1 MWVARFA
8 LLATGALALQVLA
21 EEAPA
26 DSPATPIEVLAAK
39 KLAVNYSGGF
49 YRYAKLVQ
57 TESRG
62 SLQYAFAIYR
72 RDGQPSPMRL
82 LVSDGER
89 EVEAPRRLGS
99 LYTIPVDDEIAKAGG
114 VLLFDRKSTEIA
126 LGTGTFAPAG
136 DIATL
141 TYGQV
146 KQSIADYQKVR
157 SALSFKERLLTAST
171 PDYLI
176 CSTSDVAGVKIEAE
190 GKEVATVPFKAA
202 AERLQRMV
210 RLPGLRC
217 AEVPTDEGYP
227 DLARVVAP
235 AQSTALLQMYRF

>member
-1 MWVARFA
+1 MYAVRFA
-8 LLATGALALQVLA
+8 LLAVVLLLPQVLA
-21 EEAPA
+21 EESTA
-26 DSPATPIEVLAAK
+26 DSPAAQIEVLAAK

-57 TESRG
+57 TESHG
-62 SLQYAFAIYR
+62 NLQYAFAVYR

-114 VLLFDRKSTEIA
+114 VLLFDQKSTEIV

-141 TYGQV
+141 TYGRV

-157 SALSFKERLLTAST
+157 SALSFKERMLTTGT

-176 CSTSDVAGVKIEAE
+176 CSTSDAAGVRIEVE
-190 GKEVATVPFKAA
+190 GRELATVPFKAA

-217 AEVPTDEGYP
+217 AELETDEGYP
-227 DLARVVAP
+227 DLARVVVP